1 MFSVIILFILVGVS
15 FSEEVEI
22 IKKEVIKEK
31 EVEPRKKAEVIALM
45 VGETTVRGCGKDT
58 WLVSV
63 GNPEIADV
71 DLKKAGERKYVF
83 IEARARGVTN
93 VVVCKKD
100 ETEVFEV
107 LVTEPGWVIEAI
119 KGSSKEETKREI
131 KEVPC
136 K

>member
-1 MFSVIILFILVGVS
+1 MRIKVLFSVIILFILVGVS
-15 FSEEVEI
+15 FSEEVGI
-22 IKKEVIKEK
+22 IKI
-31 EVEPRKKAEVIALM
+31 EPRKKAEVIELM

-107 LVTEPGWVIEAI
+107 VVTEPGWVIEAI